1 MNKGLYKKSTLL
13 FIFLS
18 PLLTISLTN
27 NAWAEKRWYTD
38 NQVAQGKPLYTQH
51 CSKCH
56 GENAE
61 ATPDWRK
68 SDEKG
73 NYPPPP
79 LNGTAHSWHHPLP
92 LLRLTIRNGG
102 AKFGG
107 KMPPFGNKLS
117 AGEVDSIIAW
127 FQSLWPDEAYK
138 RWGSRGASQI
148 PNLK

>member
-1 MNKGLYKKSTLL
+1 MKQTTLP
-13 FIFLS
+13 FILIS
-18 PLLTISLTN
+18 SILTIGLVSTI
-27 NAWAEKRWYTD
+27 WAEQPKQRWYTD
-38 NQVAQGKPLYTQH
+38 NQVTQGKILYTEH

-68 SDEKG
+68 SDAKG

-102 AKFGG
+102 ANIGG
-107 KMPPFGNKLS
+107 TMPPFDDKLS
-117 AGEVDSIIAW
+117 AKEIDSIIAW
-127 FQSLWPDEAYK
+127 FQSLWPDEAYN
-138 RWGSRGASQI
+138 RWISRRASQI
-148 PNLK
+148 SKPR